1 MIKISLKRGQFDLAY
16 NWDSI
21 FYYDIGKV
29 KKNNLK
35 LFSENWTAKNKTPA
49 TKTFNSLTVGEKPA
63 SLKDNAQK

>member
-35 LFSENWTAKNKTPA
+35 LFSENWIAKNKTPA
-49 TKTFNSLTVGEKPA
+49 TKTF
-63 SLKDNAQK
+63 